1 MLAHE
6 RELDT
11 KILASYEILNYC
23 KYLFDTD
30 GFYRKSP
37 KSEFALEIENNYKCG
52 TNTGQ
57 DVLNLCTSKIY
68 IVDGMALVHR
78 IQLKNVKTF
87 GDFAEA
93 FFKRIHNFSCSQM

>member
-57 DVLNLCTSKIY
+57 LGAFYCTLPVGMSEEELCLS
-68 IVDGMALVHR
+68 
-78 IQLKNVKTF
+78 NKTTPY
-87 GDFAEA
+87 
-93 FFKRIHNFSCSQM
+93 MT